1 MKDQN
6 FKNHSKL
13 VTGYH
18 GVLFVALVALLAGS
32 VYHLFRTTSENLYL
46 ASLMVLIAVILIV
59 MAWYVRTFPLKAQDR
74 AIRAEENM
82 RHYVMT
88 GKLLPS
94 DLGMSQIIA
103 LRFASDDE
111 FLPLME
117 KALKE
122 KLSTKEIKSSIKSW
136 KGDYY
141 RVYFRVRTKNS

>member
-1 MKDQN
+1 MNDQN

-13 VTGYH
+13 VTGFH

-122 KLSTKEIKSSIKSW
+122 KLSAKEIKSSIKSW

-141 RVYFRVRTKNS
+141 RV

>member
-6 FKNHSKL
+6 FKNHAKL
-13 VTGYH
+13 VTGFH

-46 ASLMVLIAVILIV
+46 ASLMVLIAIILIL

-94 DLGMSQIIA
+94 DLRMSQIIA

-111 FLPLME
+111 FLSLME

-122 KLSTKEIKSSIKSW
+122 KLSAKEIKSSIKSW

-141 RVYFRVRTKNS
+141 RV

>member
-6 FKNHSKL
+6 FKNHAKL
-13 VTGYH
+13 VTGFH

-46 ASLMVLIAVILIV
+46 ASLMVLIAIILIL

-94 DLGMSQIIA
+94 DLRMSQIIA

-111 FLPLME
+111 FLPLTE

-122 KLSTKEIKSSIKSW
+122 KLSAKEIKSSIKSW

-141 RVYFRVRTKNS
+141 RV

>member
-13 VTGYH
+13 VIGFH
-18 GVLFVALVALLAGS
+18 GVLFVALVVLLAAS

-46 ASLMVLIAVILIV
+46 ASLMVLIAIILIV

-111 FLPLME
+111 FLPLIE

-122 KLSTKEIKSSIKSW
+122 KLSGKEIKSSIKSW

-141 RVYFRVRTKNS
+141 RV

>member
-1 MKDQN
+1 MKEQN
-6 FKNHSKL
+6 FKNHAKL
-13 VTGYH
+13 VKGYH
-18 GVLFVALVALLAGS
+18 GVLFFALIALFAGS

-46 ASLMVLIAVILIV
+46 ASLMVLVAVIFIV

-94 DLGMSQIIA
+94 DLTMSQIIA

-111 FLPLME
+111 LLPLME
-117 KALKE
+117 KALQE
-122 KLSTKEIKSSIKSW
+122 KLSAKEIKSSIKNW
-136 KGDYY
+136 KADYY
-141 RVYFRVRTKNS
+141 RV

>member
-13 VTGYH
+13 VIGFH
-18 GVLFVALVALLAGS
+18 GVLFVALVILLAAS

-46 ASLMVLIAVILIV
+46 ASLMVLIAIILIV

-111 FLPLME
+111 FLPLIE

-122 KLSTKEIKSSIKSW
+122 KLSGKEIKLSIKSW

-141 RVYFRVRTKNS
+141 RV

>member
-6 FKNHSKL
+6 FKNHAKL
-13 VTGYH
+13 VTGFH
-18 GVLFVALVALLAGS
+18 GVLFVALVVLLAGS

-46 ASLMVLIAVILIV
+46 ASLMVLTAIILIV
-59 MAWYVRTFPLKAQDR
+59 MAWYIRTFPLKAQDR

-94 DLGMSQIIA
+94 DLRMSQIIA

-122 KLSTKEIKSSIKSW
+122 KLTAKQIKSSIKSW

-141 RVYFRVRTKNS
+141 RV

>member
-6 FKNHSKL
+6 FKNHAKL
-13 VTGYH
+13 VTGFH

-46 ASLMVLIAVILIV
+46 ASLMVLTAIILIV
-59 MAWYVRTFPLKAQDR
+59 MAWYIRTFPLKAQDR

-94 DLGMSQIIA
+94 DLRMSQIIA

-122 KLSTKEIKSSIKSW
+122 KLSAKEIKSSIKSW

-141 RVYFRVRTKNS
+141 RV

>member
-1 MKDQN
+1 MKEQN
-6 FKNHSKL
+6 FKNHAKL
-13 VTGYH
+13 VKGYH

-46 ASLMVLIAVILIV
+46 ASLMVLVAIILIV

-74 AIRAEENM
+74 AIRAEENL
-82 RHYVMT
+82 RYYVMT

-94 DLGMSQIIA
+94 DLTMSQIIA

-111 FLPLME
+111 FLPLIE

-122 KLSTKEIKSSIKSW
+122 KLSAKEIKSSIKNW
-136 KGDYY
+136 KADYY
-141 RVYFRVRTKNS
+141 RV

>member
-6 FKNHSKL
+6 LKNHAKL
-13 VTGYH
+13 VTGFH
-18 GVLFVALVALLAGS
+18 GVLFVALVALLTGS

-46 ASLMVLIAVILIV
+46 ASLMVLIAIILIL

-88 GKLLPS
+88 GKLLPA
-94 DLGMSQIIA
+94 DLRMSQIIA
-103 LRFASDDE
+103 LRFASDYE

-122 KLSTKEIKSSIKSW
+122 KLSAKEIKSSIKSW

-141 RVYFRVRTKNS
+141 RV

>member
-6 FKNHSKL
+6 FKNHANL
-13 VTGYH
+13 VTGFH

-32 VYHLFRTTSENLYL
+32 VYHLFSTTSENLYL
-46 ASLMVLIAVILIV
+46 ASLMVLTAIILIV
-59 MAWYVRTFPLKAQDR
+59 MAWYIRTFPLKAQDR

-82 RHYVMT
+82 RHYAMT
-88 GKLLPS
+88 EKLLPS
-94 DLGMSQIIA
+94 DLRMSQIIA

-122 KLSTKEIKSSIKSW
+122 KLSAKEIKSSIKSW

-141 RVYFRVRTKNS
+141 RV

>member
-6 FKNHSKL
+6 FKNHAKL
-13 VTGYH
+13 VIGFH
-18 GVLFVALVALLAGS
+18 GLLFVALVALLAGS
-32 VYHLFRTTSENLYL
+32 VYHLFRTTSENLYV
-46 ASLMVLIAVILIV
+46 ASLMVLIAIIFTL
-59 MAWYVRTFPLKAQDR
+59 MAWYVRIFPLKAQDR

-94 DLGMSQIIA
+94 DLRMSQIIA
-103 LRFASDDE
+103 LRFASDEE
-111 FLPLME
+111 FLPLVE

-122 KLSTKEIKSSIKSW
+122 KLSGKEIKSSIKSW

-141 RVYFRVRTKNS
+141 RL

>member
-6 FKNHSKL
+6 FKNHAKL
-13 VTGYH
+13 VTGFH
-18 GVLFVALVALLAGS
+18 GVLFVALVALLVGS

-46 ASLMVLIAVILIV
+46 ASLMVLVAIILIL

-94 DLGMSQIIA
+94 DLRMSQIIA

-111 FLPLME
+111 FLSLME

-122 KLSTKEIKSSIKSW
+122 KLSAKEIKSSIKSW

-141 RVYFRVRTKNS
+141 RV

>member
-6 FKNHSKL
+6 FKNHAKL
-13 VTGYH
+13 VIGFH
-18 GVLFVALVALLAGS
+18 GLLFVALVALLAGS

-46 ASLMVLIAVILIV
+46 ASLMVLIAIILTL
-59 MAWYVRTFPLKAQDR
+59 MAWYVRIFPLKAQDR

-94 DLGMSQIIA
+94 DLRMSQIIA
-103 LRFASDDE
+103 LRFASDEE
-111 FLPLME
+111 FLPLVE

-122 KLSTKEIKSSIKSW
+122 KLSGKEIKSSIKSW

-141 RVYFRVRTKNS
+141 RL

>member
-13 VTGYH
+13 VIGFH
-18 GVLFVALVALLAGS
+18 GVLFVALVVLLAGS

-46 ASLMVLIAVILIV
+46 ASLMVLIAIILIV

-111 FLPLME
+111 FLPLIE

-122 KLSTKEIKSSIKSW
+122 KLSGKEIKSSIKSW

-141 RVYFRVRTKNS
+141 RV

>member
-6 FKNHSKL
+6 FKNHAKL
-13 VTGYH
+13 VTGFH

-32 VYHLFRTTSENLYL
+32 VYHLFRATSENLYL
-46 ASLMVLIAVILIV
+46 ASLMVLIAIILIV

-94 DLGMSQIIA
+94 DLRMSQIIA

-122 KLSTKEIKSSIKSW
+122 KLSAKEIKSSIKSW

-141 RVYFRVRTKNS
+141 RV

>member
-1 MKDQN
+1 MKDQS
-6 FKNHSKL
+6 FKNHAKL
-13 VTGYH
+13 VTGFH

-46 ASLMVLIAVILIV
+46 ASLMVLIAIILIL

-94 DLGMSQIIA
+94 DLRMSQIIA

-122 KLSTKEIKSSIKSW
+122 KLSAKEIKSSIKSW

-141 RVYFRVRTKNS
+141 RV

>member
-6 FKNHSKL
+6 FKNHGKL
-13 VTGYH
+13 VTGFH
-18 GVLFVALVALLAGS
+18 GVLFVALVALLVGS

-46 ASLMVLIAVILIV
+46 ASLMVLIAIILIL

-94 DLGMSQIIA
+94 DLRMSQIIA

-117 KALKE
+117 KALKD
-122 KLSTKEIKSSIKSW
+122 KLSAKEIKSSIKSW

-141 RVYFRVRTKNS
+141 RV

>member
-6 FKNHSKL
+6 FKNHAKL
-13 VTGYH
+13 VTGFH

-32 VYHLFRTTSENLYL
+32 IYHLFRTTSENLYL
-46 ASLMVLIAVILIV
+46 ASLMVLVSIVLIV

-88 GKLLPS
+88 GKLLPA
-94 DLGMSQIIA
+94 DLTMSQIIA
-103 LRFASDDE
+103 LRFASDE
-111 FLPLME
+111 EYLPLME
-117 KALKE
+117 KAVKA
-122 KLSTKEIKSSIKSW
+122 KLSAKEIKSSIKNW

-141 RVYFRVRTKNS
+141 RL

>member
-1 MKDQN
+1 MKDQS
-6 FKNHSKL
+6 FKNHAKL
-13 VTGYH
+13 VTGFH
-18 GVLFVALVALLAGS
+18 GMLFVALVALLAGS

-46 ASLMVLIAVILIV
+46 ASLMVLIAIILIL

-94 DLGMSQIIA
+94 DLRMSQIIA

-122 KLSTKEIKSSIKSW
+122 KLSAKEIKSSIKSW

-141 RVYFRVRTKNS
+141 RV

>member
-6 FKNHSKL
+6 FKNHAKL
-13 VTGYH
+13 VIGFH
-18 GVLFVALVALLAGS
+18 GLLFVALVALLAGS

-46 ASLMVLIAVILIV
+46 ASLMVLIAIILIL

-94 DLGMSQIIA
+94 DLRMSQIIA
-103 LRFASDDE
+103 LRFASDEE

-122 KLSTKEIKSSIKSW
+122 KLSGKEIKSSIKSW

-141 RVYFRVRTKNS
+141 RV

>member
-6 FKNHSKL
+6 FKNHAKL
-13 VTGYH
+13 VTGFH

-32 VYHLFRTTSENLYL
+32 VYHLSRTTSENLYL
-46 ASLMVLIAVILIV
+46 ASLMVLIAIILIL

-94 DLGMSQIIA
+94 DLKMSQIIA

-111 FLPLME
+111 FLSLME

-122 KLSTKEIKSSIKSW
+122 KRKFW
-136 KGDYY
+136 D
-141 RVYFRVRTKNS
+141 